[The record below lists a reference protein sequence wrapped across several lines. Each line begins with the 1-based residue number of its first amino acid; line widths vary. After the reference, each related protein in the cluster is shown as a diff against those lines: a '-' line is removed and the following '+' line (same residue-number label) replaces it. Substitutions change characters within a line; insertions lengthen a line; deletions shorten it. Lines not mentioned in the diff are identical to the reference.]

1 MWRIVFLKKNEVVV
15 DITKDITTTLSQYM
29 ILEQKYLKLKN
40 HYDKLEAKNS
50 KLQAKIDKLR
60 HKKKWW
66 KK

>member
-1 MWRIVFLKKNEVVV
+1 MRLVFLKKNDVVV
-15 DITKDITTTLSQYM
+15 DITRDITTTLSKYM

-40 HYDKLEAKNS
+40 HYDKLEEKNS
-50 KLQAKIDKLR
+50 KLQSKINKLH